1 LVQIHVRRYRARS
14 EGCFTE
20 GGTPRDESF
29 RAHLAVPSP
38 GEVPAL
44 AVVGRGARP
53 PARAAALG
61 RDGEPRVGDAH
72 LCRESCDALSLA
84 TAIRSARC
92 QLLGRALSAPPSCP
106 HAAVAARADRRR
118 PASAP
123 AVPAVGEGQTH
134 RAARRSSSRRLGFY
148 RRPYP
153 GRSPPARLARG
164 TRPAPYLGAQAPA
177 RARVRDTQA
186 HRIHAPAA
194 RRSR

>member
-1 LVQIHVRRYRARS
+1 SATVFPRENLRLGTKSESTRSAPPSTTAIPTRATSTRAIMTSIAIPLLLPSADRTASRSRWETHVPELVQIHVRRYRARS

-72 LCRESCDALSLA
+72 LCRESCDALSL
-84 TAIRSARC
+84 
-92 QLLGRALSAPPSCP
+92 
-106 HAAVAARADRRR
+106 
-118 PASAP
+118 
-123 AVPAVGEGQTH
+123 
-134 RAARRSSSRRLGFY
+134 
-148 RRPYP
+148 
-153 GRSPPARLARG
+153 
-164 TRPAPYLGAQAPA
+164 
-177 RARVRDTQA
+177 
-186 HRIHAPAA
+186 
-194 RRSR
+194 